1 MPLVQITILQ
11 GRSTAQKHR
20 LLREI
25 TAVVADVLEAPKER
39 IRVCISEV
47 HPDCWGIAGEPASE
61 VRAAEIAAR
70 AAAAAAPAKRNRAAK
85 PSGVPKPRRR

>member
-1 MPLVQITILQ
+1 MPLIQITILE

-25 TAVVADVLEAPKER
+25 TAVVATVLEAPKER
-39 IRVCISEV
+39 IRVCIHEV

-61 VRAAEIAAR
+61 VRAAEIKAR
-70 AAAAAAPAKRNRAAK
+70 AAAAKKAAARKK
-85 PSGVPKPRRR
+85 